1 MHKIIVALGLV
12 LLLAGAVEGVRV
24 ARFLSHAV
32 EVTGAVTGVQ
42 ELRGPPKPRQKTP
55 LFVSYRQQDGSEVQA
70 VTHLPMLQQIK
81 QGDSI
86 RLLVDPSQPQDVRLP
101 LWSEL
106 WARPLTYLVGGL
118 LLVIVARVL
127 GTKRSR

>member
-1 MHKIIVALGLV
+1 MYKIILLLGLALV
-12 LLLAGAVEGVRV
+12 TAGVVEG
-24 ARFLSHAV
+24 ARTASFHSNAI
-32 EVTGAVTGVQ
+32 EVMASVIAVQ

-55 LFVSYRQQDGSEVQA
+55 LLVSYRQQDGSEVQA
-70 VTHLPMLQQIK
+70 TTHLPMLQQIK

-86 RLLVDPSQPQDVRLP
+86 RLLVHPANPQDVRLP

-106 WARPLTYLVGGL
+106 WARPLTFLVGGCLL
-118 LLVIVARVL
+118 LLVSRVL

>member
-1 MHKIIVALGLV
+1 MHKIILALGFV
-12 LLLAGAVEGVRV
+12 LLIVGGAEGVKI
-24 ARFLSHAV
+24 AKFYSHAV
-32 EVTGAVTGVQ
+32 EVTGVVTGVQ

-55 LFVSYRQQDGSEVQA
+55 LFVSYRLQDGSEVQA

-86 RLLVDPSQPQDVRLP
+86 RLLADPNQPQDVRLP

-106 WARPLTYLVGGL
+106 WARPLTYLVGGF
-118 LLVIVARVL
+118 LLVLVARVL
-127 GTKRSR
+127 GAKRTR